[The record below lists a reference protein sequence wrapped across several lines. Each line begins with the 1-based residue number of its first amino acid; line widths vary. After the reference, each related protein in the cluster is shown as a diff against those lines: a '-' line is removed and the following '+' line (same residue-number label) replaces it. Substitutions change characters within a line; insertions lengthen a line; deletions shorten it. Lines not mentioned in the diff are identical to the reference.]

1 MPLLR
6 DVNGFSQLLELFPLV
21 TAIKATHAHLVMPSR
36 DSAGQRP
43 TTAEATLYVTVS
55 LNQAHTGPAWQ
66 CHVVDLRFLPH
77 CEVIYD
83 VDLDNDDIDYSTALW
98 DECLLSFPGSTN
110 TVSAAPTPVWIDE
123 ESGIKISLHAILRR
137 SIRSLVCRESATLLV
152 LADHMRCRK
161 RLGFTDIERIAVIDN
176 TSDGDIPTF
185 LRQFPNLTHFSHLD
199 LARGWNEHQA
209 SYRYLTTLLLMD
221 WTRPVN
227 APITALRHL
236 EMDIDLWYGSHEDTE
251 DLLDDKLQARAFAS
265 SFASLETLTLLVRSS
280 ADRNSDCMV
289 ESGTSVPRYSQI
301 AKALVQIG
309 GTHFKLII
317 TFDRPQW
324 PDDGVGEE
332 GVMQTMMRSQ
342 LVKAVR
348 HRQKKERQNPKLSLP
363 SPF

>member
-161 RLGFTDIERIAVIDN
+161 RLGFTDLERIAVIDN
-176 TSDGDIPTF
+176 TSDGGYNNLPAAISKLDPLLTPRLGQGMERTPSLLQISHDAPT
-185 LRQFPNLTHFSHLD
+185 HGLD
-199 LARGWNEHQA
+199 
-209 SYRYLTTLLLMD
+209 
-221 WTRPVN
+221 
-227 APITALRHL
+227 
-236 EMDIDLWYGSHEDTE
+236 
-251 DLLDDKLQARAFAS
+251 QARQRSDHGSAS
-265 SFASLETLTLLVRSS
+265 SGDGHRSLV
-280 ADRNSDCMV
+280 
-289 ESGTSVPRYSQI
+289 
-301 AKALVQIG
+301 
-309 GTHFKLII
+309 
-317 TFDRPQW
+317 W
-324 PDDGVGEE
+324 
-332 GVMQTMMRSQ
+332 
-342 LVKAVR
+342 
-348 HRQKKERQNPKLSLP
+348 
-363 SPF
+363 